1 MVLMPEPLT
10 KVDFTNLSKVLY
22 PEHGVTKAQVI
33 EYYIR
38 IAPKMLG
45 LLAKRPLSLTRF
57 PNGVDKLGFYEK
69 DNPAGTP
76 SWVETFKRYSETAQ
90 REINYIVCNDLDTLL
105 WLANLAALEIHMTL
119 SQTDSFESPDL
130 ALIDLDPEPPVGYD
144 DVVEV
149 ALLLEEK
156 LDALDLRSYV
166 KTSGRKGLHV
176 VVPICEGYTFR
187 ETREFVHQIGR
198 SLEKESDIVV
208 AEFSRSRDSGTVFID
223 YLQNSHGRTMVCPY
237 SLRATPNATLSMP
250 LEWSDVR
257 KGLNPED
264 FNILTARGIDS
275 NPWKDLLQDKQ
286 KLA

>member
-1 MVLMPEPLT
+1 MVVMPETVT
-10 KVDFTNLSKVLY
+10 KVNFTNLAKVLY
-22 PEHGVTKAQVI
+22 PEHGITKAQVI

-38 IAPKMLG
+38 IAPRMLG
-45 LLAKRPLSLTRF
+45 LLAKRPLTLTRF
-57 PNGVDKLGFYEK
+57 PNGVDKPGFYEK
-69 DNPAGTP
+69 DNPIGTP
-76 SWVETFKRYSETAQ
+76 SWIETFKRYSETAQ

-119 SQTDSFESPDL
+119 SKTAPFENPDL
-130 ALIDLDPEPPVGYD
+130 ALIDLDPEPPAGYD

-149 ALLLEEK
+149 ALLLKEK
-156 LDALDLRSYV
+156 LEASGLRSYV

-176 VVPICEGYTFR
+176 VVPIREGYTFR

-208 AEFSRSRDSGTVFID
+208 AEFSRSRDSGTIFID
-223 YLQNSHGRTMVCPY
+223 YLQNSHGRTMICPY

-250 LEWSDVR
+250 LKWSDVR